1 MGKQLTA
8 TVSVNKPIETVWKA
22 WVDPEAIRQ
31 WNRPFDNWS
40 CPRVENDVRDGGQ
53 FDFRMEAEDG
63 TDGFN
68 YKGSYR
74 KVIPFELIEIDEADG
89 RQTKIEFFQM
99 NGSIQILET
108 FEAEAATPVEV
119 QKQFCQSVLNRFKQ
133 YVEK

>member
-8 TVSVNKPIETVWKA
+8 TVLVNKSIETVWKA

-31 WNRPFDNWS
+31 WNRPFDNWN
-40 CPRVENDVRDGGQ
+40 CLRVENDVRDGGQ

-89 RQTKIEFFQM
+89 RRTKIEFFQM
-99 NGSIQILET
+99 NGSIQVLET
-108 FEAEAATPVEV
+108 FEAEAATPVEQ
-119 QKQFCQSVLNRFKQ
+119 QKEFCQSVLNRFKQ